1 MLKQACN
8 KKWQLFNPVILWS
21 LLIFLLQN
29 HPCFAQKKPVMN
41 ALNRFEINQKDTI
54 YRFYAVI
61 PPKKLKFDFTRNY
74 YGFTK
79 DTIIITQGAVAE
91 RILHG
96 SFTVYFPDK
105 NLKEAGKFNYGLKS
119 GEWKWW
125 FPDGQLKQITNWKD
139 GEMDGVI
146 EEYNFDGSKTK
157 SGYYK
162 NSLFTGYIIEG
173 SSDGKNKKLIY
184 KKGQV
189 KEDK

>member
-1 MLKQACN
+1 MMKQAWN
-8 KKWQLFNPVILWS
+8 KKYQFFSSVIFWS
-21 LLIFLLQN
+21 LLFFLLESRD
-29 HPCFAQKKPVMN
+29 CFAQKKPGMD
-41 ALNRFEINQKDTI
+41 ALNRFELKQSDTL

-61 PPKKLKFDFTRNY
+61 PPKKLRFDFTKNY
-74 YGFTK
+74 YGYTK

-105 NLKEAGKFNYGLKS
+105 NLKEAGKFNNGLKS
-119 GEWKWW
+119 GEWKSW
-125 FPDGQLKQITNWKD
+125 FPGGQLKQITNWKD
-139 GEMDGVI
+139 GGMDGVF
-146 EEYNFDGSKTK
+146 EEYNPDGSKTK

-173 SSDGKNKKLIY
+173 SIDGKKKKMIY
-184 KKGQV
+184 EKGQV